1 MEIFIEGPLD
11 LQFQMAMEFIHLKM
25 DQNLKEILKMDNGMD
40 LVLKLNLMG

>member
-1 MEIFIEGPLD
+1 MFTGGQLD
-11 LQFQMAMEFIHLKM
+11 IQFQMAMEFIHLKM